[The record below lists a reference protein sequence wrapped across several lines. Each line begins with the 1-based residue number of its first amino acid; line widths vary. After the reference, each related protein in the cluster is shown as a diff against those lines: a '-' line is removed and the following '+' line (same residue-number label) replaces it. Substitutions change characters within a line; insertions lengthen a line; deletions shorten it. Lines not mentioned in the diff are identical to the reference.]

1 MRGRLVVAG
10 KAAGKVRWRGEGSF
24 ESRGY
29 WVSGRTANG
38 KNGGDAWKGGREEE
52 RMRGAL
58 LRRGDLREVL

>member
-1 MRGRLVVAG
+1 M
-10 KAAGKVRWRGEGSF
+10 RWRGEGSF

-38 KNGGDAWKGGREEE
+38 KNGGDARQGGREEE

>member
-10 KAAGKVRWRGEGSF
+10 KAARKVRWRGEGSF

-29 WVSGRTANG
+29 WVSRRTANG
-38 KNGGDAWKGGREEE
+38 KNGGDARKGGREEE